1 MRDKLNDLFVFQ
13 RGATKTE
20 DKYFIKFSEI
30 SVLLKKTKHMRIQG
44 MNNNIRFN
52 KKLLTISIAGI
63 FISAAQ
69 LGASVAF
76 AENDDNLSGL
86 ARIAPG
92 SAQTSFTRMFP
103 ELPAFAEATDTMR
116 ERAKSLGRA
125 GGILDAMDDPSQTA
139 LQSILN
145 PGANLDSLLTGN
157 TFSIGNIH
165 MTAGVTFFGQF
176 LDHDITFDPKSKLL
190 ENSNPK
196 RVTNFRT
203 PAFDL
208 DSVYGAGPEESEE
221 LYDASSGDIL
231 FKIEAIPGSE
241 AVSRK
246 GATRYDVPRDA
257 NNVAIVAEGRNDENI
272 IISQFQLAMLRFH
285 NAVTANVRANHAD
298 WTAVEVFNEA
308 RRQVRWHYQWIIVHE
323 FLPLTIGQER
333 TTKYMAEKVENLNPR
348 IPIEFSVAAYRFGHS
363 QVRPSYRLNFGP
375 TGGPAFFGF
384 IFDDSPA
391 NDGVANPNDFR
402 GGKRAPNRF
411 VDWQTFFDFGA
422 PPEFAPNGVRSNKK
436 IDTKITTRLF
446 HLPGAG
452 INSPAPGLPSDGVQ
466 SLASRNLIRHVN
478 FGLPSGQAIAARL
491 GVPALTAAQMP
502 ELASYGMDKSTPLW
516 YYILKEAE
524 VMENGLH
531 LGPVGGHIVGK
542 VFSTLLKADA
552 SSYVAAKP
560 DWTPTL
566 PSATPGSFRIT
577 DLLKFAGVVPPLN

>member
-1 MRDKLNDLFVFQ
+1 MKN
-13 RGATKTE
+13 TK
-20 DKYFIKFSEI
+20 
-30 SVLLKKTKHMRIQG
+30 
-44 MNNNIRFN
+44 RFN

-63 FISAAQ
+63 FFSAAQ

-76 AENDDNLSGL
+76 AENSDNLSGL
-86 ARIAPG
+86 ARVTPG
-92 SAQTSFTRMFP
+92 SAQSSFTRMFS
-103 ELPAFAEATDTMR
+103 ELPAFAEATDAMR
-116 ERAKSLGRA
+116 ERVQSLGRA
-125 GGILDAMDDPSQTA
+125 GGVLDALDSPAQTA
-139 LQSILN
+139 LESILT

-165 MTAGVTFFGQF
+165 MSAGFTFFGQF
-176 LDHDITFDPKSKLL
+176 LDHDITLDPKSKLL
-190 ENSNPK
+190 ENSSP
-196 RVTNFRT
+196 RLVTNFRT

-208 DSVYGAGPEESEE
+208 DSVYGAGPEQSAE
-221 LYDASSGDIL
+221 LYDTSSGDIL

-246 GATRYDVPRDA
+246 GATRYDLPRDA
-257 NNVAIVAEGRNDENI
+257 NNNAIVAEGRNDEHI
-272 IISQFQLAMLRFH
+272 ILSQFQLAMLRFH

-323 FLPLTIGQER
+323 FLPFTIGQAR
-333 TTKYMAEKVENLNPR
+333 TTKFMGEKVRILAPR

-363 QVRPSYRLNFGP
+363 QVRPSYRLNFGA

-384 IFDDSPA
+384 IFDDSVA
-391 NDGVANPNDFR
+391 NDGVDNPNDFR
-402 GGKRAPNRF
+402 GGKRAPHRF
-411 VDWQTFFDFGA
+411 VDWQTFFDFGE
-422 PPEFAPNGVRSNKK
+422 PPEFAPNGVRPSKK
-436 IDTKITTRLF
+436 IDTKITTRLLS
-446 HLPGAG
+446 LPGAG

-466 SLASRNLIRHVN
+466 SLASRNLMRHVN

-502 ELASYGMDKSTPLW
+502 ELASFGMDRSTPLW
-516 YYILKEAE
+516 YYVLKEAE
-524 VMENGLH
+524 VMENGLR

-542 VFSTLLKADA
+542 VFADLLKADTT
-552 SSYVAAKP
+552 SYVASKP

-566 PSATPGSFRIT
+566 PSATPGNFRIT